1 MAMTWGGCQILPA
14 CPNMTRQKVA
24 QIVIKKLTKYPG
36 AIVEKNGGV
45 ILPVDSVG
53 YWLSVSPDG
62 VLEIGEPGV

>member
-1 MAMTWGGCQILPA
+1 
-14 CPNMTRQKVA
+14 MTRQKVA